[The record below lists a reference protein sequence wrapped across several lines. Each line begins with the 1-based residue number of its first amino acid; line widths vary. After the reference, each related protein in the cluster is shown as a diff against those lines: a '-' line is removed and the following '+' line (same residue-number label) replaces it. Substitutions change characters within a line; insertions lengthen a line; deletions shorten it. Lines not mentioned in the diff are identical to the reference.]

1 VATVLWD
8 THGVI
13 LLQRLVLLSNT
24 ARQLDLTV
32 SVCLSVVKR
41 TSDFDVLLTVH
52 VSIFLVITNLMHKT
66 LFYNKHIIE
75 EDFVH

>member
-1 VATVLWD
+1 MATVATVLWD

-41 TSDFDVLLTVH
+41 TSDFDVLLTVQL
-52 VSIFLVITNLMHKT
+52 SIILVITNLT
-66 LFYNKHIIE
+66 L
-75 EDFVH
+75 